1 MCACWWWGMTAPSP
15 PPKKQGAG
23 GCAASSSCTR
33 SVGAVGAQGRGDF
46 GGEQSPH
53 HPALPH
59 GRWRG
64 PWPRRGPPW
73 MRSWRR
79 CRQLP
84 KPWVRVW
91 DPGGAVPC
99 PPHPSH
105 PRHKSERPP
114 SPKSQQFHPIFPPR
128 TGTLGLSLSPC
139 SVPGSKP
146 TFHLAEDEMELGL
159 GEEPHPL
166 RVPSTSP
173 VGSECP
179 LCPAGQ

>member
-1 MCACWWWGMTAPSP
+1 
-15 PPKKQGAG
+15 
-23 GCAASSSCTR
+23 
-33 SVGAVGAQGRGDF
+33 
-46 GGEQSPH
+46 
-53 HPALPH
+53 
-59 GRWRG
+59 
-64 PWPRRGPPW
+64 

-99 PPHPSH
+99 PPPSLASSAQI
-105 PRHKSERPP
+105 RATP

-159 GEEPHPL
+159 GEELRPL
-166 RVPSTSP
+166 RVPSMSP
-173 VGSECP
+173 MGAECP